1 LSLLGPSQEDQR
13 KIHAQINQILNQ
25 RFLLTTL
32 AITLFG
38 VIASWLIPKAPPSS
52 HQPIGGAAYALA
64 LVHSTITFTLFLLQV
79 LLRGTLH
86 LYTTYLVVT
95 KTSGWE
101 QDWTTLRKN
110 RPYTAYSKPISIVFA
125 LLNVLIVIF
134 PFTLAIVYDL
144 DLSPL
149 PGMWLL
155 ITVGV
160 VIEVL
165 IIGLGFWGWFDNEQ
179 RIHDQ
184 WVAIQAN
191 P

>member
-1 LSLLGPSQEDQR
+1 MSLLGPNQEDQR

-38 VIASWLIPKAPPSS
+38 VIASWLIPKAQPSS

-64 LVHSTITFTLFLLQV
+64 MVHSAITFALFLLQV
-79 LLRGTLH
+79 LLRNTLH

-95 KTSGWE
+95 KASYWE

-110 RPYTAYSKPISIVFA
+110 RPYTAYSKPIAIVFA

-134 PFTLAIVYDL
+134 PFTLVVVYGL
-144 DLSPL
+144 DWSPL
-149 PGMWLL
+149 LGMWLL
-155 ITVGV
+155 ITVGAV
-160 VIEVL
+160 FQVL
-165 IIGLGFWGWFDNEQ
+165 IIGLGFRGWFDNEQ

-184 WVAIQAN
+184 WVAIQTK